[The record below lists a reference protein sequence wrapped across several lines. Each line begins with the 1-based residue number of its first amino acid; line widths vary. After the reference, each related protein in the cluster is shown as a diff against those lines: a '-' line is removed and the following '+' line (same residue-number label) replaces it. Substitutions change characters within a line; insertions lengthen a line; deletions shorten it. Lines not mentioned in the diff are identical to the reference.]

1 MVLLFICA
9 YINSFTYVQLRWEM
23 KMRKYKNII
32 LATAVMAMG
41 AVSAGASADTI
52 KIGINVP
59 LTGFAAADGQ
69 SALHG
74 AEIAVEQVNSA
85 GGINGDMIELVV
97 YDDQASPKESAPLA
111 VKMITKDEVVAGISG
126 SYSGATRA
134 AATIFAESKVPY
146 ISAYAIHPDITRAG
160 DYVFRTSFMGE
171 VQGRAGAKLIGE
183 MLGKKRVT
191 MVTLNNDFG
200 KALAAGFSE
209 QASNFGIEIISEY
222 DYSIKDREFG
232 PIISKI
238 KSDNPDAIYAS
249 GYFFTAGPMVS
260 QIRAAGLN
268 QPIIGQEG
276 YDSQKFIEI
285 AGEASE
291 GVMITTSLDRDSSS
305 PETQNF
311 IKAFAKKAG
320 YPADM
325 VAASG
330 HTALLVLADALKM
343 SESTNA
349 AALRDAISKTDL
361 MASTGQISFNAL
373 GEVQKDVQVQI
384 VKDGNWHRHSVI
396 SDPVLL
402 APPSK

>member
-1 MVLLFICA
+1 
-9 YINSFTYVQLRWEM
+9 M
-23 KMRKYKNII
+23 KKFKNII

-41 AVSAGASADTI
+41 TVSAPVLADTI

-74 AEIAVEQVNSA
+74 AELAVEQVNDA
-85 GGINGDMIELVV
+85 GGINGDIIELVV

-171 VQGRAGAKLIGE
+171 VQGRAGAKLIGD

-191 MVTLNNDFG
+191 MITINNDFG
-200 KALAAGFSE
+200 KALAAGFKE
-209 QASNFGIEIISEY
+209 QAGNFGIEIISEY
-222 DYSIKDREFG
+222 EYSIKDREFG
-232 PIISKI
+232 PVISKI

-268 QPIIGQEG
+268 QPVVGQEG

-305 PETQNF
+305 PETQDF
-311 IKAFAKKAG
+311 IKGFAKKAG

-343 SESTNA
+343 SGSNDA
-349 AALRDAISKTDL
+349 GALRDAIAKTDL

-396 SDPVLL
+396 SDPILL
-402 APPSK
+402 APPSE